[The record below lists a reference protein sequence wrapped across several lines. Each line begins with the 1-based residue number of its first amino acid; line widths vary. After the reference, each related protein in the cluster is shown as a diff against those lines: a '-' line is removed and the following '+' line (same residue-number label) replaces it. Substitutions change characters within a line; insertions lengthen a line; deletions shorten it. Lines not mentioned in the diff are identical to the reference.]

1 MAGPKIA
8 IAYYSMYGH
17 IRQMAE
23 AEKKGIE
30 EAGGSA
36 TLFQVEETLSDEVLA
51 KMHAP
56 PKPTDVQVLSDPA
69 QLEEFDAFL
78 LGIPTRYGNFPAQ
91 WKAFWDRAGKQ
102 WATGAYHGKFAGVFV
117 STGSQGGGQEST
129 VIAAMST
136 LAHQGIIYVPFGY
149 KHAFGQLSDLS
160 EVRGGSAW
168 GAGTFAGGDGS
179 RQPSAKEL
187 EIAHIQGKTFYETVA
202 RSHQ

>member
-1 MAGPKIA
+1 MLIFPSQHQSA
-8 IAYYSMYGH
+8 IYPNTLH
-17 IRQMAE
+17 QAE

-117 STGSQGGGQEST
+117 STGSQGGGQESI

-149 KHAFGQLSDLS
+149 KHAFG
-160 EVRGGSAW
+160 E
-168 GAGTFAGGDGS
+168 
-179 RQPSAKEL
+179 
-187 EIAHIQGKTFYETVA
+187 
-202 RSHQ
+202 